1 MSLQVI
7 HKDQDRQ
14 VALVKAD
21 GSKQSIPVVMAEWL
35 RYLVCVGD
43 LAIIKKN
50 HVTGELMLTD
60 YVIVIDE
67 VGGLDE

>member
-1 MSLQVI
+1 MLRII

-21 GSKQSIPVVMAEWL
+21 GSKQSIPVIMAEWL

-43 LAIIKKN
+43 GAIIKRN

-60 YVIVIDE
+60 YVRVIDN
-67 VGGLDE
+67 VGDDA